1 MPGELEGQLEGLLRQ
16 QRELLLS
23 APVVAGGK
31 FDPQYY
37 SKASRRST
45 FLSGA
50 LTAALLLGAIGCAAA
65 AAAAHQHSAFDA
77 AICTLGMVC

>member
-1 MPGELEGQLEGLLRQ
+1 MRKFVPGELEGQLEGLLRQ

-45 FLSGA
+45 FLAGA
-50 LTAALLLGAIGCAAA
+50 LTAALLMGALACAAA
-65 AAAAHQHSAFDA
+65 AASARARPDFQRAALHS
-77 AICTLGMVC
+77 